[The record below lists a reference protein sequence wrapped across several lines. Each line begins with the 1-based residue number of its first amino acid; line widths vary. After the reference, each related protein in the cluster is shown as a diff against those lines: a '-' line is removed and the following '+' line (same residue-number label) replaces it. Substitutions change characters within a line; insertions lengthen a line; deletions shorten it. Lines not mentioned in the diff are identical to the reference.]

1 MQVVVVKKENLYKY
15 PFPNEYISTYWIK
28 DYDDFG
34 NERDLLAIEK
44 VNDTWML
51 LSNEK
56 CKIIDNN
63 EEVDS
68 ASLTLNKFYLLKII
82 NKNSITNAVIYAC
95 NENDTSYES
104 YYLEDGEY
112 TIGSSSYQN
121 IILNSNMI
129 SKEHA
134 ILIKNNDKY
143 TIKTRDINFG
153 IYVND
158 KRVNIKPK
166 LI

>member
-1 MQVVVVKKENLYKY
+1 MQVVVIKKENLYKY

-44 VNDTWML
+44 VNNVWML

-68 ASLTLNKFYLLKII
+68 ASLTLNKFYLLK
-82 NKNSITNAVIYAC
+82 VLLFLFHL
-95 NENDTSYES
+95 DQV
-104 YYLEDGEY
+104 LLD
-112 TIGSSSYQN
+112 
-121 IILNSNMI
+121 
-129 SKEHA
+129 KEKFQYNYSLYHSF
-134 ILIKNNDKY
+134 L
-143 TIKTRDINFG
+143 F
-153 IYVND
+153 
-158 KRVNIKPK
+158 
-166 LI
+166 